1 MSEIDETG
9 QRTPK
14 PQSFLSV
21 FFRTLGIS
29 LIISYSYWVY
39 ELSRGGILTLMPEI
53 GLIGGFL
60 LFSMAPG
67 LAVFLLLLM
76 IVQRLRIVLIG
87 FQLTT
92 YTLLALFLLGVAADT
107 GLITV

>member
-9 QRTPK
+9 QRTSKPK
-14 PQSFLSV
+14 SFLSV
-21 FFRTLGIS
+21 FFSTLGIC
-29 LIISYSYWVY
+29 LIISYAYWVY
-39 ELSRGGILTLMPEI
+39 DLSLRGIHTLTPEI
-53 GLIGGFL
+53 GLIAGFL
-60 LFSMAPG
+60 AVSMGPG

-76 IVQRLRIVLIG
+76 IVQRLRVALIG

-92 YTLLALFLLGVAADT
+92 YTILAFILFGAAVDK